1 MAVKFFSEEWCN
13 AAREAIN
20 NNPAVMKG
28 LKDPA
33 NFTHKMY
40 FKLLDG
46 PESKTYFTF
55 EKGVVTEWTTKEIH
69 EQSEIGFGLGGKIE
83 HFRDAAEGK
92 VEGGKL
98 LMGGKLK
105 ILDGNIQLAIQNAG
119 AFNNFLLS
127 FGQVDTDWDL

>member
-1 MAVKFFSEEWCN
+1 MAVKFFSEEWCK
-13 AAREAIN
+13 AVMEAIN
-20 NNPAVMKG
+20 NNDKVYKG
-28 LKDPA
+28 FKDPD

-55 EKGVVTEWTTKEIH
+55 EKAKLTEWTTKEIH
-69 EQSEIGFGLGGKIE
+69 DPSEIAFGLGGKIE
-83 HFRDAAEGK
+83 HYREAAEGK
-92 VEGGKL
+92 TEGGKL

-127 FGQVDTDWDL
+127 FGQVDTDWDI